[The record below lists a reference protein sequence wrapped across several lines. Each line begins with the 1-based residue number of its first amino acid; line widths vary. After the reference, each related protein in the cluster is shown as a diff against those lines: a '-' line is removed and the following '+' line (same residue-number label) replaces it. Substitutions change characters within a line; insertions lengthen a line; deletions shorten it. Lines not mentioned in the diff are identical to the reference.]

1 MGRNF
6 CLAGLL
12 LAASAALAQSGERTL
27 SLVPKQATGGEARTA
42 LVIGNGAYANG
53 PLRNPV
59 NDARAMARTLREFQV
74 HGIEIDVDSG
84 QDATDFTSV
93 VTTINLEMPSDK
105 RLLLPSPGTPGEG
118 LGVRAEHRQGLTAQ
132 QF

>member
-27 SLVPKQATGGEARTA
+27 GIVPKAAASGESRYA

-59 NDARAMARTLREFQV
+59 NDARAMAQALGEAGFNVMLVENATRAGMHRAIRTFGSLISK
-74 HGIEIDVDSG
+74 G
-84 QDATDFTSV
+84 
-93 VTTINLEMPSDK
+93 
-105 RLLLPSPGTPGEG
+105 
-118 LGVRAEHRQGLTAQ
+118 GV
-132 QF
+132 